1 MRLYLKSKQNMCPM
15 KRLSEMYVREEPAKD
30 ECPKTDRQM
39 QIESFKN
46 DKSKRAEVIKAFTQ
60 ITDHPSAEDMGSD
73 VGSAFDEADLD
84 EEMKT
89 AFEIIGEGGFIYDNF
104 NDSYWIRHKKMLIRV
119 M

>member
-1 MRLYLKSKQNMCPM
+1 
-15 KRLSEMYVREEPAKD
+15 
-30 ECPKTDRQM
+30 
-39 QIESFKN
+39 
-46 DKSKRAEVIKAFTQ
+46 
-60 ITDHPSAEDMGSD
+60 MGSD

-104 NDSYWIRHKKMLIRV
+104 NDSYWTRHKKMLIRV